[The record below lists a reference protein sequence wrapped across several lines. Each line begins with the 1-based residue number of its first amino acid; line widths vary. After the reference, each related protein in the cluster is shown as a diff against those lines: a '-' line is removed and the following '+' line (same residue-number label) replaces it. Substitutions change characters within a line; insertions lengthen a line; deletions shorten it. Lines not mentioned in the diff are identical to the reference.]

1 MNHTPI
7 RSTVLLGVFIAACSP
22 ASAQE
27 RNPEER
33 LLLSE
38 AKTLLQAAQQQG
50 RAQTITSIADMEG
63 REVREAP
70 AHVQVISAR
79 QIEASGARDLFDVLQ
94 LVPASP
100 LRAMWTMSSGW
111 RWRQL
116 GDRRQMPLPL
126 GRQATQ

>member
-1 MNHTPI
+1 MSLNHTPI

-70 AHVQVISAR
+70 ARAR
-79 QIEASGARDLFDVLQ
+79 LARRAPAGVRARVLRI
-94 LVPASP
+94 LVRRLTRP
-100 LRAMWTMSSGW
+100 
-111 RWRQL
+111 RQPVL
-116 GDRRQMPLPL
+116 ALPLPQ
-126 GRQATQ
+126 GIQP